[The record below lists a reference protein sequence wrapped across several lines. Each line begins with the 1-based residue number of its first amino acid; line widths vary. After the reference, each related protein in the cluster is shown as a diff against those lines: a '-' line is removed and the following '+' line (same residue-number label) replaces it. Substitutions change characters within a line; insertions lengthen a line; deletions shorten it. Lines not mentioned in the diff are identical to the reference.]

1 MPFCCGIFCL
11 SFVDF
16 VVLGFSSSIEV
27 EHHSTMPFFVGH
39 FHLSIVDF
47 VVLGFTFFIEHELHF
62 FMQLSFIL
70 LN

>member
-1 MPFCCGIFCL
+1 MPFLCGTFCL

-16 VVLGFSSSIEV
+16 VVLRFSSSIEV

-39 FHLSIVDF
+39 FHLNFVDF

-62 FMQLSFIL
+62 FMQFYFIL